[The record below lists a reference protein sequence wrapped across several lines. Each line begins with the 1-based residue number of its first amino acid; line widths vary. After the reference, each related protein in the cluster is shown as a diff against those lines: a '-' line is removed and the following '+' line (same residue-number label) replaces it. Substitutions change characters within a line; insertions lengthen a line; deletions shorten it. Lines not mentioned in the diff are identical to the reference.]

1 MHGVLNNGL
10 YFRLPISR
18 KRLVARTKIEDS
30 TVTPFPAAAGA
41 KDFPSLE
48 PRNEDGLLRSGN
60 SERFAVHLFVRD
72 FEVCLDSLS
81 DRMAGVADPKAFLFS
96 GFAPDQG
103 AGCTH
108 QALKDLRVVARMKH
122 DQSHP
127 FQNTLLHAP
136 DDFVRH
142 LSVGDMAPP

>member
-1 MHGVLNNGL
+1 MHGVLNNSL

-18 KRLVARTKIEDS
+18 KRLVTRTKIEDFAVAS
-30 TVTPFPAAAGA
+30 FPAAAGA

-72 FEVCLDSLS
+72 LKVGLDSLS
-81 DRMAGVADPKAFLFS
+81 DRMAGVADPKALLFS

-108 QALKDLRVVARMKH
+108 QPLKDLRVVTRMKH
-122 DQSHP
+122 DQPHP
-127 FQNTLLHAP
+127 FQNTLLHTL
-136 DDFVRH
+136 DDFV
-142 LSVGDMAPP
+142 G